1 MLTLKVEGM
10 TCAHCEAAVR
20 KALTGVDPAAT
31 VAVDLRA
38 GRVTVESAT
47 EAARLL
53 AAVEAA
59 GYPAAKIA

>member
-20 KALTGVDPAAT
+20 KAVAGVDPAAT
-31 VAVDLRA
+31 VAIDRAA
-38 GRVTVESAT
+38 GRVTVKSAAET
-47 EAARLL
+47 RRLV

-59 GYPAAKIA
+59 GYPAAQV